1 MLKLIF
7 AIVALATTFIAA
19 SAQAQLYDP
28 KYPVCLHV
36 FGELQG
42 ERMDCVFTSLA
53 QCEAS
58 ASEGIWRGRFPK
70 RAPLAA
76 SVPDELAA
84 AANVPH
90 STSADSLHKLEIA
103 SVKSNWRH
111 TPRPGCG

>member
-1 MLKLIF
+1 VIAPERHPPGQSCGLFSSLEFLVLKLNF

-19 SAQAQLYDP
+19 AAQAQLYDP

-58 ASEGIWRGRFPK
+58 ASGRPAMCVINPYFV
-70 RAPLAA
+70 RAPAPARRRHQA
-76 SVPDELAA
+76 S
-84 AANVPH
+84 
-90 STSADSLHKLEIA
+90 S
-103 SVKSNWRH
+103 
-111 TPRPGCG
+111 PRG